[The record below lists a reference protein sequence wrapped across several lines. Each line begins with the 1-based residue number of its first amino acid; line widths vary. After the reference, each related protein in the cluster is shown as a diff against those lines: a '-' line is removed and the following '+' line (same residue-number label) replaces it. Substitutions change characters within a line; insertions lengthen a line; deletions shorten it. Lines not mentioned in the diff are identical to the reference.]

1 MLKIIVL
8 SPGLRNISSL
18 TSQYQTLG
26 PFLSDKHMQQLNLT
40 DRIAPSD
47 FELDSLWKS
56 IHFPV
61 DE

>member
-47 FELDSLWKS
+47 FELDSL
-56 IHFPV
+56 
-61 DE
+61 